1 MKDYANNEIKVNG
14 CYGCAY
20 ANHEFSIPCGMVFEN
35 EYLTISQDW
44 ELPINGWIVLCP
56 KHHVEKLDEL
66 TDKERDVLFKYVS
79 LTTKYLKRLGVS
91 EYFSVEMEERKHI
104 HFHISVIPKHAWM
117 KEVSGS
123 WMDNIGAFTDYAKA
137 NLRTKQNLKNIKDTI
152 KKLSNLFK
160 ESYER
165 NN

>member
-20 ANHEFSIPCGMVFEN
+20 ANHEFSIPCGMVYEN

-56 KHHVEKLDEL
+56 KHHVEKLEDL
-66 TDKERDVLFKYVS
+66 TDKERNVLFEHVN
-79 LTTKYLKRLGVS
+79 LTTKYLKELGVS
-91 EYFSVEMEERKHI
+91 EYFSVEMEERKNV
-104 HFHISVIPKHAWM
+104 HFHISVIPKHEWM
-117 KEVSGS
+117 KEVAGS
-123 WMDNIGAFTDYAKA
+123 WMDNIGAFTEYAKT
-137 NLRTKQNLKNIKDTI
+137 NLRTKQNLQNIENTV

-160 ESYER
+160 ENKNS
-165 NN
+165 